1 MSEIDTLIDAA
12 SRIHALISLLHIQSS
27 LEKMGEVSVNE
38 TKAVN
43 EQVMEKKVDLKTFL
57 DELMGKGIL
66 DVPAASDDAAASP
79 PPAGQAPSKPRDT
92 VPAAPALQAPSK
104 PRDVTAPPAAVPAA
118 AVEPAAD
125 SSEEYGTALP
135 VNSENAYHQEHGYA
149 GGKRKRMSRRRQK

>member
-43 EQVMEKKVDLKTFL
+43 EQVMEKKGDLKTFL

-92 VPAAPALQAPSK
+92 VPA
-104 PRDVTAPPAAVPAA
+104 PPAAVAVT
-118 AVEPAAD
+118 AVESAAN
-125 SSEEYGTALP
+125 SSEGDGAALP
-135 VNSENAYHQEHGYA
+135 VNSENAYRQEHGYA